1 MYYTKSRR
9 FFEQIKKI
17 KRKQSKKN
25 KIKGRKIAIENQK
38 LRKNDSMKKSN
49 ILSSN
54 FYIIK

>member
-1 MYYTKSRR
+1 MCYTKSRR
-9 FFEQIKKI
+9 FFEQIEKI

-25 KIKGRKIAIENQK
+25 KIKSRKIALENQK

-49 ILSSN
+49 ILSPD